1 VKAAVLKLKRRFFP
15 KTSKHPIPMLKKLS
29 LVGLLSVA
37 GLFSNSALADGWQ
50 GYMNVF
56 STGSG
61 TVGSGYIFGSGWG
74 LSDVRTTIENDAAGT
89 TIGDQ
94 LRLEPNYNTYANS
107 LGGNNDDRAFWTN
120 SSNGGATAGPLGNKF
135 MEANTFF
142 ETASIVAPSVNFSG
156 TVNSYTL
163 AGEFTAVAFIKVLNQ
178 SNNYNID
185 VLETF
190 NLNSGAQ
197 FSLNADL
204 STHAGKI
211 LQVGYAVYGT
221 NANPA
226 NAVSNGSVLVTVTAA
241 AIPEPSSFAL
251 IGAGVALFAASFR
264 RRRA

>member
-1 VKAAVLKLKRRFFP
+1 
-15 KTSKHPIPMLKKLS
+15 MLKKLS

-50 GYMNVF
+50 GYLNVF
-56 STGSG
+56 SSGSG
-61 TVGSGYIFGSGWG
+61 TVGSGFIFGSGWG
-74 LSDVRTTIENDAAGT
+74 LSDLRTTIENDVAGT
-89 TIGDQ
+89 TIGDE
-94 LRLEPNYNTYANS
+94 LRLEPNYSLYANAQI
-107 LGGNNDDRAFWTN
+107 GGPLDRAYWTN
-120 SSNGGATAGPLGNKF
+120 SSDGGATIGPLGSKF

-163 AGEFTAVAFIKVLNQ
+163 AGEFTAVAFIKVLNPGNGY
-178 SNNYNID
+178 SID
-185 VLETF
+185 VFETF

-204 STHAGKI
+204 SNHAGKL
-211 LQVGYAVYGT
+211 LQLGYAVYGT

-226 NAVSNGSVLVTVTAA
+226 NTVANGSVLVTVTAA

-251 IGAGVALFAASFR
+251 IGAGAALFAASFR

>member
-1 VKAAVLKLKRRFFP
+1 
-15 KTSKHPIPMLKKLS
+15 MLKKLS

>member
-1 VKAAVLKLKRRFFP
+1 
-15 KTSKHPIPMLKKLS
+15 MLKKLS

-37 GLFSNSALADGWQ
+37 GLLSNSALADGWQ

-61 TVGSGYIFGSGWG
+61 TVGSGFIFGSPWG
-74 LSDVRTTIENDAAGT
+74 LSAAQTTIENDVAGT

-94 LRLEPNYNTYANS
+94 LRLEPNYNAYNAS
-107 LGGNNDDRAFWTN
+107 DSFW
-120 SSNGGATAGPLGNKF
+120 SNGSGGGNKF
-135 MEANTFF
+135 MEANTFS

-156 TVNSYTL
+156 TVDSYTL
-163 AGEFTAVAFIKVLNQ
+163 AGEFAAIAFIKVLNQ
-178 SNNYNID
+178 NNGYSTD
-185 VLETF
+185 LFATV
-190 NLNSGAQ
+190 NLTSGAQ
-197 FSLNADL
+197 FSLDADL
-204 STHAGKI
+204 STHVGKI

-226 NAVSNGSVLVTVTAA
+226 NTVANGSVLVTVT

-251 IGAGVALFAASFR
+251 IGAGAALFAASSR

>member
-1 VKAAVLKLKRRFFP
+1 
-15 KTSKHPIPMLKKLS
+15 MLKKLS

-50 GYMNVF
+50 TYMNVF

-74 LSDVRTTIENDAAGT
+74 LSDARTTIEADVPGT
-89 TIGDQ
+89 TIGDE
-94 LRLEPNYNTYANS
+94 LRLEPNYNAYADS
-107 LGGNNDDRAFWTN
+107 LGGTNLDRAFWTN
-120 SSNGGATAGPLGNKF
+120 SPDGGATAGPLGNKF

-156 TVNSYTL
+156 TVDDYTL
-163 AGEFTAVAFIKVLNQ
+163 AGEFTAVAFIKVLNPGNGY
-178 SNNYNID
+178 SID
-185 VLETF
+185 VFETF

-204 STHAGKI
+204 SNHAGKL
-211 LQVGYAVYGT
+211 LQLGYAVYGT

-226 NAVSNGSVLVTVTAA
+226 NTFANGSVVVTVT

-251 IGAGVALFAASFR
+251 IGAGAALFAASSR

>member
-1 VKAAVLKLKRRFFP
+1 
-15 KTSKHPIPMLKKLS
+15 MLKKLS

-37 GLFSNSALADGWQ
+37 GLFSSSALADGWQ

-56 STGSG
+56 ATGTG
-61 TVGSGYIFGSGWG
+61 IVGDGYQFGSGWG
-74 LSDVRTTIENDAAGT
+74 LADVRTTIVTDVGGT

-107 LGGNNDDRAFWTN
+107 PGDAYWRN
-120 SSNGGATAGPLGNKF
+120 NGGAGPLGNKF
-135 MEANTFF
+135 MEANTFV
-142 ETASIVAPSVNFSG
+142 ETGSIVAPSVNFSG
-156 TVNSYTL
+156 TVDSYTL
-163 AGEFTAVAFIKVLNQ
+163 ASEFTAVAFIKVLNPGNGF
-178 SNNYNID
+178 SID
-185 VLETF
+185 VFETF

-211 LQVGYAVYGT
+211 LQLGYAVYGT

-226 NAVSNGSVLVTVTAA
+226 NENINGSVLVTVAPAA

-251 IGAGVALFAASFR
+251 IGAGIVGLFAASSR